1 MAADLELGSC
11 SSDRRTRR
19 QLLRLTEWAT
29 GEGIALHRE
38 LILDPDGVE
47 RFIASLGEERSAAT
61 YRAVLRR
68 VGPLL
73 TKKAPWEPRPT
84 AIARRQLAPPYTD
97 EEVGLLFD
105 DALEQ
110 PTASRQRAALALLT
124 LGLGAG
130 LDGRWVATVAGP
142 DVSVTNGA
150 VVVRVGEPSPRRVVA
165 LHVFG
170 ENILALARM
179 AGEEFLVGGHSVSK
193 NRTAQL
199 TDRLVVPTGHPRV
212 APARLRSTWLRW
224 HLEAGTRL
232 PELCAAA
239 GLKGT
244 GVLSDLFSYMEPVCE
259 HLASV
264 ILADAL

>member
-1 MAADLELGSC
+1 MARSRRPRSRSSSRLPAVPAGPAPGPSTPVEAFVEAMAADLELGSC

-29 GEGIALHRE
+29 GEGIALDRE
-38 LILDPDGVE
+38 LILDPDSVE

-97 EEVGLLFD
+97 EEVGLLFE
-105 DALEQ
+105 DAIEQ

-130 LDGRWVATVAGP
+130 LDGRWVAAVAGP

-150 VVVRVGEPSPRRVVA
+150 VVVRVGEPSPRQVVA
-165 LHVFG
+165 LDVFG
-170 ENILALARM
+170 EEISRF
-179 AGEEFLVGGHSVSK
+179 GPDG
-193 NRTAQL
+193 R
-199 TDRLVVPTGHPRV
+199 R
-212 APARLRSTWLRW
+212 
-224 HLEAGTRL
+224 
-232 PELCAAA
+232 
-239 GLKGT
+239 
-244 GVLSDLFSYMEPVCE
+244 GVLGRRTTRCRRTGPRS
-259 HLASV
+259 
-264 ILADAL
+264 